1 MIILILNNYNKDL
14 YTQITDNNDMD
25 ILVKN
30 DLLVNTRGKLKKL

>member
-1 MIILILNNYNKDL
+1 MIILILNGYNKDL

-30 DLLVNTRGKLKKL
+30 DLLVNTNGKIKK

>member
-1 MIILILNNYNKDL
+1 MIILILNGYNKDL

-30 DLLVNTRGKLKKL
+30 DL